1 MYTYWNNEHIRGS
14 IIISCRTFTFNTFL
28 TTNEII
34 ELVDILK
41 NNVYKILM
49 VVKPIFVSDE
59 CISQLTE
66 KMVFGDRDR
75 AFISE

>member
-1 MYTYWNNEHIRGS
+1 
-14 IIISCRTFTFNTFL
+14 
-28 TTNEII
+28 
-34 ELVDILK
+34 
-41 NNVYKILM
+41 M